1 MTILRL
7 KYIQR
12 FKDRHGRVRYY
23 LRRKGLKPI
32 PLPDIASPDFLAAY
46 QDALAKD
53 APDPAKLALEGP
65 RTFARLISVW
75 LASPRFRQLGPA
87 TQINYR
93 RILAH
98 MQADDYA
105 VHLVTDFEPRNVRRF
120 VARFADRPA
129 AGNHRLKLF
138 RMLFD
143 YAVEDGWRPDNPA
156 LNIKRMKEKAEGA
169 ESWSDEH
176 IERFCARWPSGSVP
190 RLALA
195 LLLFTGQR
203 RSDVVRM
210 GASHVADGWVSV
222 VQQKTGTAL
231 NIPIHPELAVE
242 LAQAPGGPTFL
253 QRQNGQ
259 AFTANG
265 FYMRFK
271 AWRAEAGLHDGLS
284 PHGLRKAAARRLAE
298 AGCST
303 HQIASITGHS
313 SLAEVQRY
321 TRAVDQ
327 KRVAAEAM
335 ARMGSVKPARESVK
349 PG

>member
-7 KYIQR
+7 KYIQK

-23 LRRKGLKPI
+23 LRRKGMKPI
-32 PLPDIASPDFLAAY
+32 ALPDISDTGFLAAY
-46 QDALAKD
+46 QAALSIAR
-53 APDPAKLALEGP
+53 PDPIKVMTEGP
-65 RTFARLISVW
+65 RTFATLVSLWLISPHFRH
-75 LASPRFRQLGPA
+75 LSPT
-87 TQINYR
+87 TQTSYR

-105 VHLVTDFEPRNVRRF
+105 VHLVVDFEPRNIRRF
-120 VARFADRPA
+120 VARLADRPA
-129 AGNHRLKLF
+129 AANHRLKLF

-143 YAVEDGWRPDNPA
+143 YAVDEGWRPDNPA
-156 LNIKRMKEKAEGA
+156 RNIKRLKEKAEGA
-169 ESWSDEH
+169 ESWTDDQ
-176 IERFCARWPSGSVP
+176 IDQFCARWPSGSVP

-210 GASHVADGWVSV
+210 GSLHVTDGWVSV
-222 VQQKTGTAL
+222 VQQKTGAAL
-231 NIPIHPELAVE
+231 MIPIHPDLAIELA
-242 LAQAPGGPTFL
+242 LTSGGGTFL
-253 QRQNGQ
+253 KRQDGE

-271 AWRAEAGLHDGLS
+271 AWREEAGLPSGLS

-303 HQIASITGHS
+303 HQIAAITGHA
-313 SLAEVQRY
+313 SLSEVQRY
-321 TRAVDQ
+321 TKAVDQ
-327 KRVAAEAM
+327 KRIAKEAM
-335 ARMGSVKPARESVK
+335 ERMASVKPI
-349 PG
+349 